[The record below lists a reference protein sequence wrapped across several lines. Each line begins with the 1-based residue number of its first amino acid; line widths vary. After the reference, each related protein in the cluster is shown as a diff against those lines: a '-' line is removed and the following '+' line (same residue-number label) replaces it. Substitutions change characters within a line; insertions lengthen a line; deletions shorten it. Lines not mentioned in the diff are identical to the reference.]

1 MTMAG
6 EARARGRLPWRL
18 TRFLMSPNELRRSS
32 DRTEAVIVAV
42 LSAAFLCAVAIA
54 PSFGMRI
61 YQWERARTAHL
72 HQAVAVLS
80 QAGPPASYWFGY
92 GQAAARWRVA
102 DGQWR
107 SGLLTT
113 GNAPGIAGAA
123 AGARVQVWLNGS
135 GEPADPPPSQSGLV
149 FGAITLPFAA
159 SCGAGLVLAMCYGLA
174 RLVLDRR
181 RLAAWDSD
189 WALTGP
195 RWTTRQG

>member
-1 MTMAG
+1 MAG
-6 EARARGRLPWRL
+6 EAKAPGRQLLRRL
-18 TRFLMSPNELRRSS
+18 IRFLMSPNKLRRSS
-32 DRTEAVIVAV
+32 DRTEAMIVAV
-42 LSAAFLCAVAIA
+42 LSAAFLCAVAVA
-54 PSFGMRI
+54 PSFGLRI
-61 YQWERARTAHL
+61 YQWERARTANL

-92 GQAAARWRVA
+92 GQSAARWRLP
-102 DGQWR
+102 DGKWR

-123 AGARVQVWLNGS
+123 AGARVRVWLTRS
-135 GEPADPPPSQSGLV
+135 GEPTDPPPSQSGQV
-149 FGAITLPFAA
+149 FGAVALAFGA
-159 SCGAGLVLAMCYGLA
+159 SCGAGMVLAMSYGLA

-195 RWTTRQG
+195 RWTTRQR

>member
-1 MTMAG
+1 MAG
-6 EARARGRLPWRL
+6 EARAPGRLPRRM
-18 TRFLMSPNELRRSS
+18 TRFLMSRNKLRRSS
-32 DRTEAVIVAV
+32 DRTEAAIVAV
-42 LSAAFLCAVAIA
+42 LSAAFLGAVAVA

-61 YQWERARTAHL
+61 YQWELARSAHL

-80 QAGPPASYWFGY
+80 QAGPPVSYWFGY
-92 GQAAARWRVA
+92 GEATARWQLP
-102 DGQWR
+102 DGKWR

-113 GNAPGIAGAA
+113 GNAPAIEGAP
-123 AGARVQVWLNGS
+123 AGARVRVWLTGS

-149 FGAITLPFAA
+149 FGAAALAFGA

-174 RLVLDRR
+174 RVVLDRR
-181 RLAAWDSD
+181 RLAAWESD

>member
-1 MTMAG
+1 MAG
-6 EARARGRLPWRL
+6 EARAPGRQLLRRL
-18 TRFLMSPNELRRSS
+18 IRFFMSRNKLRRSS

-42 LSAAFLCAVAIA
+42 LSAAFVCAVAIA
-54 PSFGMRI
+54 PFFGMRI
-61 YQWERARTAHL
+61 YQWERARTAQL
-72 HQAVAVLS
+72 HHAVAVLS

-92 GQAAARWRVA
+92 GQALARWRLP
-102 DGQWR
+102 DGKWR

-113 GNAPGIAGAA
+113 GTAPGIAGAPT
-123 AGARVQVWLNGS
+123 GARVLVWLNGS
-135 GEPADPPPSQSGLV
+135 GEPADPPPSQSSLV
-149 FGAITLPFAA
+149 FGAIALPFGA

>member
-1 MTMAG
+1 MPG
-6 EARARGRLPWRL
+6 EAKPPGRQLLRRL
-18 TRFLMSPNELRRSS
+18 TRFLISPNKLRRSS

-54 PSFGMRI
+54 PSFGLRI
-61 YQWERARTAHL
+61 YQWERARNANL

-80 QAGPPASYWFGY
+80 QAGPPASFWIGY
-92 GQAAARWRVA
+92 EQAAARWRLP
-102 DGQWR
+102 DGKWR

-113 GNAPGIAGAA
+113 GNAPGIAGAP
-123 AGARVQVWLNGS
+123 AGARVRVWLNGS
-135 GEPADPPPSQSGLV
+135 GEPADPPPGQFGLV
-149 FGAITLPFAA
+149 FGAIALPFGA
-159 SCGAGLVLAMCYGLA
+159 SCGAGLVLAICYGLA

>member
-1 MTMAG
+1 MAG
-6 EARARGRLPWRL
+6 EGRARGGLPWRL

-61 YQWERARTAHL
+61 YQWERARTAQL

-80 QAGPPASYWFGY
+80 QAGPPASSWFGY
-92 GQAAARWRVA
+92 GQAAARWQAPDRR
-102 DGQWR
+102 WR

-113 GNAPGIAGAA
+113 GNAPGIAGAPA
-123 AGARVQVWLNGS
+123 RARVRVWLTGS
-135 GEPADPPPSQSGLV
+135 AEPADPPPSQFGLV
-149 FGAITLPFAA
+149 FGAIALPFGA
-159 SCGAGLVLAMCYGLA
+159 SCGAALVLALCYWLA
-174 RLVLDRR
+174 RMVLDRR
-181 RLAAWDSD
+181 RLAAWESD